1 MPENIGLI
9 ELFRDF
15 LEFMLNIKGIIPRIF
30 QDNTS
35 IVEMVTI
42 DSRVSSTKHMCMQMH
57 LVLEAVKD
65 KHVDIKYRNTKQM
78 IADEFTKPLDG
89 AKSETFRSEIL
100 HLSD

>member
-1 MPENIGLI
+1 
-9 ELFRDF
+9 
-15 LEFMLNIKGIIPRIF
+15 
-30 QDNTS
+30 
-35 IVEMVTI
+35 MVTI
-42 DSRVSSTKHMCMQMH
+42 DSGVSSTKHMCMQMH

-100 HLSD
+100 HLSDWVNLWFHFIFNYNQGIHVCIKSVENCLS

>member
-1 MPENIGLI
+1 
-9 ELFRDF
+9 
-15 LEFMLNIKGIIPRIF
+15 
-30 QDNTS
+30 
-35 IVEMVTI
+35 MVTI
-42 DSRVSSTKHMCMQMH
+42 DSGVSSTKHMCMQMH

-100 HLSD
+100 HLSDWVNLWFQFIFNYNQGIHVCIKSVENCLS